1 MSTNTTSTSDRV
13 GADSLTS
20 SLAQEE
26 GAQKVESASPF
37 AAGLPDPA
45 ALARLA
51 NEFFAALPG
60 AGVAAVSSNEVD
72 LHQDD
77 LRVPSGSPAQTAVP
91 DYQREMFPFPV
102 VPNLGSIPVVPQ
114 LPSTATTGALT
125 EADFRAI
132 AASLAGV
139 VGLVPQVPTPAF
151 SSATLNPASSFLEGE
166 QAGPWTAA
174 PQFPPAVEMFSFPGV
189 PAIPSSP
196 PTAPPSGSDLAISR
210 SSPTA
215 ATASAPGAPI
225 SPTAYQTPGNSGDE
239 NRTDPYRTDPY
250 RTDPWATAPNFPN
263 EVFSLLRVPGVSA
276 PGVPEREIPEPRV
289 PEKIVSQPSVPMTS
303 ASLDSPH
310 SANDSHSIRAIP
322 NAVQSPAIPESA
334 GDLADVGQAAYGNAA
349 PTFPA
354 VTEMFSFP
362 GVPGAQ
368 SPPGVPV
375 LPSSVPTRPPTETDL
390 RELSA
395 AFPGA
400 SAPAMTPGVPQSA
413 FPSASA
419 DTSSAEG
426 TPQQAVSL
434 PKGVESF
441 EFRPDLAPGEL
452 GVAKRPLDPRL
463 IRQDFPILQE
473 RVHGRQLIWLDN
485 AATTQK
491 PNAVID
497 RLSYFYQHENSNV
510 HRAAHTLAAR
520 ATDAYE
526 SAREKTRRFLNASST
541 REIVFVRGTTEGINL
556 VAQAWGRRNV
566 QKDDEVVI
574 TWLEH
579 HANIVPWQQLCSE
592 KGARLR
598 VAPVNDRG
606 EVILE
611 EYERLL
617 GPRTRIVSFSQVSN
631 ALGTIT
637 PAREMVEMAHRHGA
651 RVLVDGAQAVSHM
664 RVDVQALDC
673 DFYVFSGHKIFAP
686 TGIGAVYGKLEL
698 LDTMPPWHG
707 GGNMIVD
714 VTFEKTTYQTAPG
727 RFEAGTGNIAD
738 AVGLGAALDYV
749 EQVGMESISA
759 YEHELLIYSTA
770 GLLTVPGLRLIGT
783 AREKAGVLSF
793 VLDDVRT
800 EDVGAALNQEG
811 IAVRS
816 GHHCAQPIL
825 RRMGVEST
833 VRPSLALYNTREEID
848 ALVAAL
854 SRLQAGRGHRKV

>member
-1 MSTNTTSTSDRV
+1 MSTNTTNTSDRFE
-13 GADSLTS
+13 ADSLTS
-20 SLAQEE
+20 SPAREE
-26 GAQKVESASPF
+26 GVQKVSASPF
-37 AAGLPDPA
+37 ATALPDPA
-45 ALARLA
+45 VLARLA

-60 AGVAAVSSNEVD
+60 AAEPLGASLRAASPNEV
-72 LHQDD
+72 D
-77 LRVPSGSPAQTAVP
+77 LRVPSGSFPRTSVP
-91 DYQREMFPFPV
+91 DYPHEMFSFSA
-102 VPNLGSIPVVPQ
+102 VPNPGSVPG
-114 LPSTATTGALT
+114 LPPMPSTVPTGALN

-132 AASLAGV
+132 AASLGGAV
-139 VGLVPQVPTPAF
+139 ALVPEVPTPA
-151 SSATLNPASSFLEGE
+151 SPSAIPSPASSFSFLEAE
-166 QAGPWTAA
+166 KAGPWAAA
-174 PQFPPAVEMFSFPGV
+174 PQFPPALEMFSFPGV

-196 PTAPPSGSDLAISR
+196 PTAPPSGSDLAKAP
-210 SSPTA
+210 SSPA
-215 ATASAPGAPI
+215 ATTASVPSIPIAPTP
-225 SPTAYQTPGNSGDE
+225 YQTPGTSGG
-239 NRTDPYRTDPY
+239 N

-263 EVFSLLRVPGVSA
+263 EVFSFPGAPGASA
-276 PGVPEREIPEPRV
+276 PGVPEQRV
-289 PEKIVSQPSVPMTS
+289 PETIVSQPSVPVSS
-303 ASLDSPH
+303 ASPDLPH
-310 SANDSHSIRAIP
+310 SANDPQSIPAIP
-322 NAVQSPAIPESA
+322 KSVQSPAIPKNT
-334 GDLADVGQAAYGNAA
+334 ADSVDATRAMYGKAA
-349 PTFPA
+349 PTFPP

-362 GVPGAQ
+362 GVPGLQ

-375 LPSSVPTRPPTETDL
+375 LPSSGPTRPPTEADL
-390 RELSA
+390 RALSA
-395 AFPGA
+395 TLPGA
-400 SAPAMTPGVPQSA
+400 SAATTPPGVPQPA
-413 FPSASA
+413 VPSVPSY
-419 DTSSAEG
+419 TSYEEG
-426 TPQQAVSL
+426 TPKQSASL

-497 RLSYFYQHENSNV
+497 RLSYFYQHENSNI

-541 REIVFVRGTTEGINL
+541 REMIFVRGTTEGINL

-579 HANIVPWQQLCSE
+579 HANIVPWQQLCAE

-611 EYERLL
+611 EYEKLL

-637 PAREMVEMAHRHGA
+637 PAREMIEMAHRHGA

-673 DFYVFSGHKIFAP
+673 DFYVFSGHKIFGP
-686 TGIGAVYGKLEL
+686 TGIGAVYGKLDV
-698 LDTMPPWHG
+698 LDHMPPWHG

-749 EQVGMESISA
+749 DQVGMEGISA
-759 YEHELLIYSTA
+759 YEHELLIYATA

-848 ALVAAL
+848 ALLAAL
-854 SRLQAGRGHRKV
+854 LRLQAGRGDRKL

>member
-1 MSTNTTSTSDRV
+1 MSINTTSTSDRV
-13 GADSLTS
+13 DADSLTS
-20 SLAQEE
+20 SPAQEK
-26 GAQKVESASPF
+26 GVRRLSASPF
-37 AAGLPDPA
+37 AAALPDPA
-45 ALARLA
+45 VLARLA

-60 AGVAAVSSNEVD
+60 AGLPAASPNEVD
-72 LHQDD
+72 PS
-77 LRVPSGSPAQTAVP
+77 VPSASVPRTSVP
-91 DYQREMFPFPV
+91 DYPREMFSFPDLPDSGS
-102 VPNLGSIPVVPQ
+102 VPGLPEM
-114 LPSTATTGALT
+114 PSTVPMGALN
-125 EADFRAI
+125 EADFRTI

-139 VGLVPQVPTPAF
+139 VSLVPQFPDA
-151 SSATLNPASSFLEGE
+151 SSASAMASSSAALLQEE
-166 QAGPWTAA
+166 KGPWSAA
-174 PQFPPAVEMFSFPGV
+174 PQFPLALEMFPFLLI
-189 PAIPSSP
+189 PASPSSP
-196 PTAPPSGSDLAISR
+196 PTAPPSGSDLAAAP
-210 SSPTA
+210 SSPVA
-215 ATASAPGAPI
+215 ASVPRAPI
-225 SPTAYQTPGNSGDE
+225 PPPAYQTPGTSGDG
-239 NRTDPYRTDPY
+239 N

-263 EVFSLLRVPGVSA
+263 EVYSFPRVPGASG
-276 PGVPEREIPEPRV
+276 PGVLERGGQV
-289 PEKIVSQPSVPMTS
+289 TIVSQPSMPVSS
-303 ASLDSPH
+303 ASPDLSY
-310 SANDSHSIRAIP
+310 SANDS
-322 NAVQSPAIPESA
+322 QSVPAIPKSIPSPASLENTAESA
-334 GDLADVGQAAYGNAA
+334 DAARAVYGKAA
-349 PTFPA
+349 PTFPPVA
-354 VTEMFSFP
+354 EMFSFP
-362 GVPGAQ
+362 GVPGVQ

-375 LPSSVPTRPPTETDL
+375 LPSSVPNRPPTETDL
-390 RELSA
+390 RGLTA
-395 AFPGA
+395 ALPGA
-400 SAPAMTPGVPQSA
+400 SSATTPPGVPLPA
-413 FPSASA
+413 VPSVPGK
-419 DTSSAEG
+419 TPYEEG
-426 TPQQAVSL
+426 TPKQSASL

-473 RVHGRQLIWLDN
+473 RIHGRQLIWLDN

-497 RLSYFYQHENSNV
+497 RLTYFYQHENSNI

-611 EYERLL
+611 EYEKLL

-664 RVDVQALDC
+664 CVDVQALDC

-686 TGIGAVYGKLEL
+686 TGIGAVYGKLDV
-698 LDTMPPWHG
+698 LDHMPPWHG

-749 EQVGMESISA
+749 DQVGMESISA
-759 YEHELLIYSTA
+759 YEHELLIYATA

-854 SRLQAGRGHRKV
+854 LRLQSGRGHRKS

>member
-1 MSTNTTSTSDRV
+1 LSV
-13 GADSLTS
+13 
-20 SLAQEE
+20 
-26 GAQKVESASPF
+26 
-37 AAGLPDPA
+37 
-45 ALARLA
+45 
-51 NEFFAALPG
+51 PG
-60 AGVAAVSSNEVD
+60 AS
-72 LHQDD
+72 
-77 LRVPSGSPAQTAVP
+77 
-91 DYQREMFPFPV
+91 
-102 VPNLGSIPVVPQ
+102 
-114 LPSTATTGALT
+114 
-125 EADFRAI
+125 
-132 AASLAGV
+132 
-139 VGLVPQVPTPAF
+139 
-151 SSATLNPASSFLEGE
+151 E
-166 QAGPWTAA
+166 Q
-174 PQFPPAVEMFSFPGV
+174 S
-189 PAIPSSP
+189 
-196 PTAPPSGSDLAISR
+196 
-210 SSPTA
+210 
-215 ATASAPGAPI
+215 
-225 SPTAYQTPGNSGDE
+225 
-239 NRTDPYRTDPY
+239 
-250 RTDPWATAPNFPN
+250 
-263 EVFSLLRVPGVSA
+263 
-276 PGVPEREIPEPRV
+276 VPEQ
-289 PEKIVSQPSVPMTS
+289 IVSQPSAPASST
-303 ASLDSPH
+303 SLDTPP
-310 SANDSHSIRAIP
+310 SANASQSI
-322 NAVQSPAIPESA
+322 PAIPKFVESPV
-334 GDLADVGQAAYGNAA
+334 LPENAA
-349 PTFPA
+349 DSADAGRAVYGKAAPAFPPVA
-354 VTEMFSFP
+354 EMFSFP
-362 GVPGAQ
+362 GVPGVQ
-368 SPPGVPV
+368 SPPGLPV
-375 LPSSVPTRPPTETDL
+375 LPSSGPTRPPTETDL
-390 RELSA
+390 RALSA
-395 AFPGA
+395 ALPGA
-400 SAPAMTPGVPQSA
+400 SAATKIPGVPQPA
-413 FPSASA
+413 VPSVPGN
-419 DTSSAEG
+419 TSYEEG
-426 TPQQAVSL
+426 TPKHSASL

-441 EFRPDLAPGEL
+441 EFRPDLAPREL

-497 RLSYFYQHENSNV
+497 RLSYFYQHENSNI

-611 EYERLL
+611 EYEKLL
-617 GPRTRIVSFSQVSN
+617 NPRTRIVSFSQVSN

-673 DFYVFSGHKIFAP
+673 DFYVFSGHKIFGP
-686 TGIGAVYGKLEL
+686 TGIGAVYGKLDV
-698 LDTMPPWHG
+698 LDHMPPWHG

-749 EQVGMESISA
+749 DQVGMESISA
-759 YEHELLIYSTA
+759 YEHELLIYATE

-783 AREKAGVLSF
+783 ARDKAGVLSF

-800 EDVGAALNQEG
+800 EDIGAALNQEG

-854 SRLQAGRGHRKV
+854 LRLQAGRGHRKM

>member
-1 MSTNTTSTSDRV
+1 MSTNTTSTSDRFE
-13 GADSLTS
+13 ADSLTS
-20 SLAQEE
+20 SRAQEE
-26 GAQKVESASPF
+26 GAERISGSTF
-37 AAGLPDPA
+37 AVALPDPA
-45 ALARLA
+45 VLARLA

-60 AGVAAVSSNEVD
+60 AAQPLAASVPAASPNEVD
-72 LHQDD
+72 LGA
-77 LRVPSGSPAQTAVP
+77 PSGSAERTAVP
-91 DYQREMFPFPV
+91 DYQREMFSFPA
-102 VPNLGSIPVVPQ
+102 VPNSGSVPG
-114 LPSTATTGALT
+114 LPNLRSSMPTSAWN
-125 EADFRAI
+125 ENDFRAI
-132 AASLAGV
+132 AASLAD
-139 VGLVPQVPTPAF
+139 LTALIPQVPT
-151 SSATLNPASSFLEGE
+151 SSSSPPMANSSSSSVDRDK
-166 QAGPWTAA
+166 AGPWAPA
-174 PQFPPAVEMFSFPGV
+174 PQFPPAAEMFSFPGV

-196 PTAPPSGSDLAISR
+196 PSGSDLATIPA
-210 SSPTA
+210 SPAA
-215 ATASAPGAPI
+215 ATASVPSVPIAPTP
-225 SPTAYQTPGNSGDE
+225 YHTPGTTGGG
-239 NRTDPYRTDPY
+239 NRTDPSGS
-250 RTDPWATAPNFPN
+250 APNFPN
-263 EVFSLLRVPGVSA
+263 EVFSFPRVQGVSA
-276 PGVPEREIPEPRV
+276 PAVPERRV
-289 PEKIVSQPSVPMTS
+289 PEQAVPEQRVPEAIVSQPSVPVSS
-303 ASLDSPH
+303 ASPDLPH
-310 SANDSHSIRAIP
+310 SAIAPQSI
-322 NAVQSPAIPESA
+322 PAIPKSIPSPATQE
-334 GDLADVGQAAYGNAA
+334 NAA
-349 PTFPA
+349 DSAEAARAVYGKGSTTFPP
-354 VTEMFSFP
+354 VTAMFSFP
-362 GVPGAQ
+362 GVPGVQ

-375 LPSSVPTRPPTETDL
+375 LPSSVPTSAPPESDL
-390 RELSA
+390 RALSA
-395 AFPGA
+395 ALPGA
-400 SAPAMTPGVPQSA
+400 SAAPTPPGVFQPTVPSVPGNTSEEEGASKQSA
-413 FPSASA
+413 
-419 DTSSAEG
+419 
-426 TPQQAVSL
+426 SL
-434 PKGVESF
+434 PRSVESF

-452 GVAKRPLDPRL
+452 GIAKRPFDPRL

-497 RLSYFYQHENSNV
+497 RLSYFYQHENSNI

-541 REIVFVRGTTEGINL
+541 REIIFVRGTTEGINL

-611 EYERLL
+611 EFEKLL

-673 DFYVFSGHKIFAP
+673 DFYVFSGHKVFAP
-686 TGIGAVYGKLEL
+686 TGIGAVYGKLDV
-698 LDTMPPWHG
+698 LDHMPPWHG

-749 EQVGMESISA
+749 DQVGMESISD
-759 YEHELLIYSTA
+759 YEHELLIYATA

-800 EDVGAALNQEG
+800 EDVGAALSQEG
-811 IAVRS
+811 IAVRA

-848 ALVAAL
+848 ALIAAL
-854 SRLQAGRGHRKV
+854 LRLQAGRGHRKL

>member
-1 MSTNTTSTSDRV
+1 
-13 GADSLTS
+13 
-20 SLAQEE
+20 
-26 GAQKVESASPF
+26 
-37 AAGLPDPA
+37 
-45 ALARLA
+45 
-51 NEFFAALPG
+51 
-60 AGVAAVSSNEVD
+60 
-72 LHQDD
+72 
-77 LRVPSGSPAQTAVP
+77 
-91 DYQREMFPFPV
+91 
-102 VPNLGSIPVVPQ
+102 
-114 LPSTATTGALT
+114 
-125 EADFRAI
+125 
-132 AASLAGV
+132 
-139 VGLVPQVPTPAF
+139 
-151 SSATLNPASSFLEGE
+151 
-166 QAGPWTAA
+166 
-174 PQFPPAVEMFSFPGV
+174 
-189 PAIPSSP
+189 
-196 PTAPPSGSDLAISR
+196 
-210 SSPTA
+210 
-215 ATASAPGAPI
+215 
-225 SPTAYQTPGNSGDE
+225 
-239 NRTDPYRTDPY
+239 
-250 RTDPWATAPNFPN
+250 
-263 EVFSLLRVPGVSA
+263 
-276 PGVPEREIPEPRV
+276 
-289 PEKIVSQPSVPMTS
+289 
-303 ASLDSPH
+303 
-310 SANDSHSIRAIP
+310 
-322 NAVQSPAIPESA
+322 
-334 GDLADVGQAAYGNAA
+334 
-349 PTFPA
+349 
-354 VTEMFSFP
+354 MFSFP
-362 GVPGAQ
+362 GVPGVQ

-390 RELSA
+390 RELSSALPGTSA
-395 AFPGA
+395 ATTP
-400 SAPAMTPGVPQSA
+400 PGVPQPA
-413 FPSASA
+413 VASVPRE
-419 DTSSAEG
+419 TSHEEG
-426 TPQQAVSL
+426 TPKQSTSL

-497 RLSYFYQHENSNV
+497 RLSYFYQHENSNI

-541 REIVFVRGTTEGINL
+541 REIIFVRGTTEGINL

-611 EYERLL
+611 EYEKLL

-664 RVDVQALDC
+664 RADVQALDC

-749 EQVGMESISA
+749 DQIGMESISA
-759 YEHELLIYSTA
+759 YEHELLIYATE

-833 VRPSLALYNTREEID
+833 VRPSLALYNTREEVD
-848 ALVAAL
+848 ALVATL
-854 SRLQAGRGHRKV
+854 LRLQAGRGHRKS